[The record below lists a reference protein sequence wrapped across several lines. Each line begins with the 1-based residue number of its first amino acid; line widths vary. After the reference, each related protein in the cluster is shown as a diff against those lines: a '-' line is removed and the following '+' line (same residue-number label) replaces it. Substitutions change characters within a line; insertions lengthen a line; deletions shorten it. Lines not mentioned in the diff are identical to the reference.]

1 MSKKQRER
9 AEDFTRYVGLELK
22 GAIASRGFTAQN
34 VASATGRSPAA
45 FNRWI
50 NGKSDIPMTALC
62 ESCELIG
69 VEPDSIIE
77 NAYAR
82 MVAKHGER
90 R

>member
-1 MSKKQRER
+1 MSKKRRDR
-9 AEDFTRYVGLELK
+9 AEEFTRYVGLELK
-22 GAIASRGFTAQN
+22 GAIAARGFTAQA
-34 VASATGRSPAA
+34 VAAATARSPAA

-50 NGKSDIPMTALC
+50 NGKADIPMTALC

-82 MVAKHGER
+82 MIAKHGEPR
-90 R
+90 